1 MYVTDGDKTRN
12 QVALTGSW
20 VRIPP
25 LPPKKH
31 RNFDTMGI
39 RISVFFFCLKVLI
52 LLAFGLLMYQQPSDK
67 TIASATQRLLRRDWQ
82 QAIVEFITRIC
93 YTIPG

>member
-1 MYVTDGDKTRN
+1 MAPPKEQGDPLPGRPVPRKGTWKRIEVVVTSRTRN
-12 QVALTGSW
+12 AVVREGTW

-39 RISVFFFCLKVLI
+39 SLV
-52 LLAFGLLMYQQPSDK
+52 SDF
-67 TIASATQRLLRRDWQ
+67 LRHG
-82 QAIVEFITRIC
+82 AAGFA
-93 YTIPG
+93 

>member
-1 MYVTDGDKTRN
+1 MSAICTPCTPL
-12 QVALTGSW
+12 VAKRLLYHYMSADT
-20 VRIPP
+20 
-25 LPPKKH
+25 KKH

-67 TIASATQRLLRRDWQ
+67 TIASATQRL
-82 QAIVEFITRIC
+82 
-93 YTIPG
+93 